1 MTTFASSSSTRLVA
15 KRDLQ
20 NRLFAALSAMFAK
33 EVPLY
38 DRSLLVNKACNETIC
53 ALLSRLHVGFS
64 MSP

>member
-1 MTTFASSSSTRLVA
+1 MTTFASQSDSSTRLVA

-38 DRSLLVNKACNETIC
+38 DKALLVNMACNRTVC
-53 ALLSRLHVGFS
+53 ALLSRLHLGF
-64 MSP
+64 